1 MLRVRKSTLRWL
13 GIITLVMLVAAAVMA
28 RVATAAGGVNITTPP
43 LRTGQATYFDVDRD
57 GINDPEELIGTFTVY
72 DGNKTIDFNWA
83 AYAFSSG
90 VNGSYRVSLVQNITP
105 LGTATW
111 KEIVIGHHWASNYN
125 GASYTMG
132 PFPAGTC
139 TYCPGHFLVQPETYV
154 QLYDPTTQT
163 YEYEY
168 TAIPAALGG
177 AAVSLEQSD
186 DFVLEIFIV
195 APPEGGGSDGDS
207 CLNCNQA
214 CDFLVNDCRNAI
226 CQGEPCEE
234 CDSFGEVCPALC
246 FLGAFEGEFEEEF
259 GVCVDSGGSCQDAWS
274 AFCEE
279 VTDNEIDL
287 ELCLDD
293 FEEAEEQ
300 GFCGCAV
307 EPECSE
313 NYQFKSYNQ

>member
-13 GIITLVMLVAAAVMA
+13 VVVTLVMMAAAAVMA
-28 RVATAAGGVNITTPP
+28 RVATAAGGVNISTPP
-43 LRTGQATYFDVDRD
+43 LRPGQATYQDVDGD
-57 GINDPEELIGTFTVY
+57 GVNDPEELIGSFTVY

-125 GASYTMG
+125 GAAYTMG

-139 TYCPGHFLVQPETYV
+139 TYCPSHFLVQPETYV

-177 AAVSLEQSD
+177 QAVSLEQSD

-195 APPEGGGSDGDS
+195 APPERGSDGDN

-214 CDFLVNDCRNAI
+214 CGIAAGDCQQGCENFFNDCVNACTTGQIDEIFEDQYGICIDHSGDSCQEAWTAYCELTEQTEEGLAI
-226 CQGEPCEE
+226 CLDFYEE
-234 CDSFGEVCPALC
+234 AVS
-246 FLGAFEGEFEEEF
+246 LG
-259 GVCVDSGGSCQDAWS
+259 
-274 AFCEE
+274 FCE
-279 VTDNEIDL
+279 
-287 ELCLDD
+287 
-293 FEEAEEQ
+293 
-300 GFCGCAV
+300 CAND
-307 EPECSE
+307 PEGCSE
-313 NYQFKSYNQ
+313 GYFASYGK